1 MAVQMISLQKMKTI
15 LESSSNDAWWLTLP
29 EKEKRLVME
38 SETEYIKVEFITH
51 TQLKAAK

>member
-38 SETEYIKVEFITH
+38 SETEYIKGEFITH